1 MMRPAYAI
9 EYDCIDP
16 TALRPTLETKAVRGL
31 YGAGQFN
38 GSSGYEEAAVQ
49 GFVAGVNAALKLLGR
64 EPLILRRSRK
74 LHRHPHRRPGDQ
86 GHPGALPHD
95 DQPHRNTAC
104 CCARTTQTSRLC
116 PIGFRIGLVSAERL
130 RRVEEKYAA
139 VEREI
144 RRLEKTGVPGSAALN
159 DLLTARGTAP
169 VADGCRLIDLL
180 RRPQVGYDDLIP
192 FDPAPP
198 GLPPAVREQVEITVK
213 YEGYIRRQEKQ
224 VEEFEK
230 LERRRLPPDMDYIHI
245 QGLRLEAREKL
256 AALRPENLGQAG
268 RISGVSPAD
277 IAALMVYLHT
287 RETPPEGGTST

>member
-1 MMRPAYAI
+1 MMTSRS
-9 EYDCIDP
+9 EYRLL
-16 TALRPTLETKAVRGL
+16 LR
-31 YGAGQFN
+31 QD
-38 GSSGYEEAAVQ
+38 
-49 GFVAGVNAALKLLGR
+49 NADR
-64 EPLILRRSRK
+64 
-74 LHRHPHRRPGDQ
+74 
-86 GHPGALPHD
+86 
-95 DQPHRNTAC
+95 
-104 CCARTTQTSRLC
+104 RLC
-116 PIGFRIGLVSAERL
+116 PIGCRIGLVSAERL

-144 RRLEKTGVPGSAALN
+144 RRLEKTGIPGSAALN

-180 RRPQVGYDDLIP
+180 RRPQVSYEDLRP

-230 LERRRLPPDMDYIHI
+230 LERRRLPPDMDYSHI